1 MCIYVRE
8 ITNEEGNRLKYILRR
23 SSDKVK
29 VKRAQIILASAQSMK
44 VPEICKTLGFHRNYV
59 CRIIHAFNEKGFE
72 ALESGYKN
80 CGRKP
85 TFNEEIKR
93 KIIDVVLSNPKDLGL
108 PFTEWSLEKIRMYL
122 IKKGIVKTISINTIR
137 RILNEKGITYKRTKT
152 WKESNDPE
160 FEFKKRK

>member
-1 MCIYVRE
+1 M
-8 ITNEEGNRLKYILRR
+8 
-23 SSDKVK
+23 
-29 VKRAQIILASAQSMK
+29 
-44 VPEICKTLGFHRNYV
+44 
-59 CRIIHAFNEKGFE
+59 
-72 ALESGYKN
+72 
-80 CGRKP
+80 
-85 TFNEEIKR
+85 
-93 KIIDVVLSNPKDLGL
+93 